1 MSFSTVHVFQSSGQW
16 EGDSKGLC
24 TVNCCLILK
33 APIMTAA
40 DDSLEYFFIIF
51 RENKA
56 RYFM

>member
-1 MSFSTVHVFQSSGQW
+1 MSFSTVFQSSGQW
-16 EGDSKGLC
+16 EGDYKGLC
-24 TVNCCLILK
+24 TVNCCLIIK

-56 RYFM
+56 